1 MVTRAQKI
9 RVLSLLSI
17 ALIVLLY
24 ILFLLVGKKIMSRND
39 TYYIKLQKQSVTGL
53 NVGTDVKYYGI
64 NIGKVVDIV
73 VNPEDISE
81 IIVTI
86 TVKQGTPIKE
96 TAQANLS
103 YQSIATGLKQI
114 EITGGDNEDRTLQPE
129 EFITAG
135 SDLFNDITG
144 KAEVIAQKIESLL
157 NNLIFITEKE
167 NSVKFVDLL
176 SQLEEDSRKLDTLI
190 TGANDFLKDNNK
202 ELRNILRKGSVM
214 IDNFSEAS
222 SVAAITLKNID
233 KKVQS
238 DELDSSLKDLAGILN
253 KINSKD
259 LDVMIGSLN
268 SLIKQS
274 ESTVTTFD
282 RTFLQGRNDILRSIE
297 LFKETLEN
305 INEFAILIRDNPDI
319 LIRGKDGNE

>member
-1 MVTRAQKI
+1 
-9 RVLSLLSI
+9 
-17 ALIVLLY
+17 
-24 ILFLLVGKKIMSRND
+24 MSRND

-53 NVGTDVKYYGI
+53 NIGTDVKYYGI

-81 IIVTI
+81 IIVTVS
-86 TVKQGTPIKE
+86 VKQGTPIKE
-96 TAQANLS
+96 TATANLS

-129 EFITAG
+129 ELIKAG

-144 KAEVIAQKIESLL
+144 KAEIIAQKIESLL
-157 NNLIFITEKE
+157 NNLIFITEQE
-167 NSVKFVDLL
+167 NAQKFVDLI
-176 SQLEEDSRKLDTLI
+176 SQLEDDSRKLDTLI
-190 TGANDFLKDNNK
+190 TGANDFLADNNE
-202 ELRNILRKGSVM
+202 ELKNILRKGSVM
-214 IDNFSEAS
+214 IDNVSDAS
-222 SVAAITLKNID
+222 SAAAKALRNLD

-238 DELDSSLKDLAGILN
+238 EELDSSLKDLAEIMR

-259 LDVMIGSLN
+259 LDVLITSLN
-268 SLIKQS
+268 ELVKKS
-274 ESTVTTFD
+274 ESTVSTID

-319 LIRGKDGNE
+319 LIRGKDGD

>member
-9 RVLSLLSI
+9 RVLTLLAISI
-17 ALIVLLY
+17 IVVFY
-24 ILFLLVGKKIMSRND
+24 VLFLLVGKKIMSRND

-53 NVGTDVKYYGI
+53 NIGTDVKYYGI

-81 IIVTI
+81 IIVTVS
-86 TVKQGTPIKE
+86 VKQGTPIKE
-96 TAQANLS
+96 TATANLS

-129 EFITAG
+129 EFIKAG

-144 KAEVIAQKIESLL
+144 KAEIIAQKIESLL
-157 NNLIFITEKE
+157 NNLIFITEQE
-167 NSVKFVDLL
+167 NAQKFVDLI
-176 SQLEEDSRKLDTLI
+176 SQLEDDSRKLDTLI
-190 TGANDFLKDNNK
+190 TGANDFLEDNNE
-202 ELRNILRKGSVM
+202 ELKKILKKGSVM
-214 IDNFSEAS
+214 IDNISDAS
-222 SVAAITLKNID
+222 SAAAKALRNLD

-238 DELDSSLKDLAGILN
+238 DELDSSLKNLAEIMR

-259 LDVMIGSLN
+259 LDVLITSLN
-268 SLIKQS
+268 ELVKKS
-274 ESTVTTFD
+274 ESTVSTID

-319 LIRGKDGNE
+319 LIRGKDGE

>member
-9 RVLSLLSI
+9 RVLTLLAIS
-17 ALIVLLY
+17 LIVVFY
-24 ILFLLVGKKIMSRND
+24 VLFLLVGKKIMSRND

-53 NVGTDVKYYGI
+53 NIGTDVKYYGI

-81 IIVTI
+81 IIVTVS
-86 TVKQGTPIKE
+86 VKQGTPIKE
-96 TAQANLS
+96 TATANLS

-129 EFITAG
+129 EFIKAG

-144 KAEVIAQKIESLL
+144 KAEIIAQKIESLL
-157 NNLIFITEKE
+157 NNLIFITEQE
-167 NSVKFVDLL
+167 NAQKFVDLI
-176 SQLEEDSRKLDTLI
+176 SQLEDDSRKLDTLI
-190 TGANDFLKDNNK
+190 TAANDFLADNNE
-202 ELRNILRKGSVM
+202 ELKNILRKGSVM
-214 IDNFSEAS
+214 IDNVSDAS
-222 SVAAITLKNID
+222 SAAAKALRNLD

-238 DELDSSLKDLAGILN
+238 EELDSSLKDLAEIMR

-259 LDVMIGSLN
+259 LDVLITSLN
-268 SLIKQS
+268 ELVKKS
-274 ESTVTTFD
+274 ESTVSTID

-319 LIRGKDGNE
+319 LIRGKDGD

>member
-9 RVLSLLSI
+9 RVLTLLAIS
-17 ALIVLLY
+17 LIVVFY
-24 ILFLLVGKKIMSRND
+24 VLFLLVGKKIMSRND

-53 NVGTDVKYYGI
+53 NIGTDVKYYGI

-81 IIVTI
+81 IIVTVS
-86 TVKQGTPIKE
+86 VKQGTPIKE
-96 TAQANLS
+96 TATANLS

-129 EFITAG
+129 EFIKAG

-144 KAEVIAQKIESLL
+144 KAEIIAQKIESLL
-157 NNLIFITEKE
+157 NNLIFITEQE
-167 NSVKFVDLL
+167 NAQKFVDLI
-176 SQLEEDSRKLDTLI
+176 SQLEDDSRKLDTLI
-190 TGANDFLKDNNK
+190 TGANDFLADNNE
-202 ELRNILRKGSVM
+202 ELKNILRKGSVM
-214 IDNFSEAS
+214 IDNVSDAS
-222 SVAAITLKNID
+222 SAAAKALRNLD

-238 DELDSSLKDLAGILN
+238 EELDSSLKDLAEIMR

-259 LDVMIGSLN
+259 LDVLITSLN
-268 SLIKQS
+268 ELVKKS
-274 ESTVTTFD
+274 ESTVSTID

-319 LIRGKDGNE
+319 LIRGKDGD

>member
-1 MVTRAQKI
+1 
-9 RVLSLLSI
+9 
-17 ALIVLLY
+17 
-24 ILFLLVGKKIMSRND
+24 MSRND

-53 NVGTDVKYYGI
+53 NIGTDVKYYGI

-81 IIVTI
+81 IIVTVS
-86 TVKQGTPIKE
+86 VKQGTPIKE
-96 TAQANLS
+96 TATANLS

-129 EFITAG
+129 EFIKAG

-144 KAEVIAQKIESLL
+144 KAEIIAQKIESLL
-157 NNLIFITEKE
+157 NNLIFITEQE
-167 NSVKFVDLL
+167 NAQKFVDLI
-176 SQLEEDSRKLDTLI
+176 SQLEDDSRKLDTLI
-190 TGANDFLKDNNK
+190 TAANDFLADNNE
-202 ELRNILRKGSVM
+202 ELKNILRKGSVM
-214 IDNFSEAS
+214 IDNVSDAS
-222 SVAAITLKNID
+222 SAAAKALRNLD

-238 DELDSSLKDLAGILN
+238 EELDSSLKDLAEIMR

-259 LDVMIGSLN
+259 LDVLITSLN
-268 SLIKQS
+268 ELVKKS
-274 ESTVTTFD
+274 ESTVSTID

-319 LIRGKDGNE
+319 LIRGKDGD

>member
-1 MVTRAQKI
+1 MVTRTQKI

-17 ALIVLLY
+17 SLIVFLY
-24 ILFLLVGKKIMSRND
+24 VLFLLVGKKIMSRND

-53 NVGTDVKYYGI
+53 NIGTDVKYYGI
-64 NIGKVVDIV
+64 NIGKVMDIV

-86 TVKQGTPIKE
+86 RVKQGTPIKE

-144 KAEVIAQKIESLL
+144 KAEIIAQKIEFLL
-157 NNLIFITEKE
+157 NNLIFVTEKE
-167 NSVKFVDLL
+167 NSARFIDLL

-190 TGANDFLKDNNK
+190 TGANDFLKDNSE
-202 ELRNILRKGSVM
+202 ELNNILRKGSVM

-222 SVAAITLKNID
+222 LVAARTLKNID

-238 DELDSSLKDLAGILN
+238 YEFDSSLKDLAGILN

-259 LDVMIGSLN
+259 LEEMIVSLN

-319 LIRGKDGNE
+319 LIRGTNGDE

>member
-9 RVLSLLSI
+9 RVLTLLAIS
-17 ALIVLLY
+17 LIVVFY
-24 ILFLLVGKKIMSRND
+24 VLFLLVGKKIMSRND

-53 NVGTDVKYYGI
+53 NIGTDVKYYGI

-81 IIVTI
+81 IIVTVS
-86 TVKQGTPIKE
+86 VKQGTPIKE
-96 TAQANLS
+96 TATANLS

-129 EFITAG
+129 EFIKAG

-144 KAEVIAQKIESLL
+144 KAEIIAQKIESLL
-157 NNLIFITEKE
+157 NNLIFITEQE
-167 NSVKFVDLL
+167 NAQKFVDLI
-176 SQLEEDSRKLDTLI
+176 SQLEDDSRKLDTLI
-190 TGANDFLKDNNK
+190 TGANDFLADNNE
-202 ELRNILRKGSVM
+202 ELKNILRKGSVM
-214 IDNFSEAS
+214 IDNVSDAS
-222 SVAAITLKNID
+222 SAAAKALRNLD

-238 DELDSSLKDLAGILN
+238 DELDSSLKNLAEIMR

-259 LDVMIGSLN
+259 LDVLITSLN
-268 SLIKQS
+268 ELVKKS
-274 ESTVTTFD
+274 ESTVSTID

-319 LIRGKDGNE
+319 LIRGKDGD

>member
-53 NVGTDVKYYGI
+53 NIGTDVKYYGI
-64 NIGKVVDIV
+64 NIGKVMDIV

-81 IIVTI
+81 IIVTVS
-86 TVKQGTPIKE
+86 VKQGTPIKE

-144 KAEVIAQKIESLL
+144 KAEIIAQKIESLL

-190 TGANDFLKDNNK
+190 TGVNDFLKDNNK
-202 ELRNILRKGSVM
+202 ELSNILRKGSVM

-222 SVAAITLKNID
+222 SAAAKTLRNID

-253 KINSKD
+253 KINSKEID
-259 LDVMIGSLN
+259 EMIVSLN

-319 LIRGKDGNE
+319 LIRGKDGDE